1 MTTTD
6 PLKSHVFSAFRK
18 IMRPLVGIL
27 LKAGV
32 RYDEFLDLVRGVY
45 VESAVIDGIAGV
57 QNPTRPRIAIATGVP
72 AREVDRFID
81 DPNALPIARATLAR
95 SMIEILQLWHTE
107 PEFSGPYG
115 LPMELEFD
123 APEGRSFQDLA
134 RMIGSPASPGVILEE
149 LISSGA
155 VVRTAE
161 NTFRATSRY
170 YMFQRKLSPQQLEY
184 FGTAFSRFAGT
195 LQYNAN
201 PDNSKKILERFVV
214 ADRGLSEETLIEFQ
228 DYARTKANDFLVDLD
243 NWLAPYSKAGV
254 SDDKTEK
261 IDTGVNVFNFVERR

>member
-1 MTTTD
+1 MQTPD
-6 PLKSHVFSAFRK
+6 PLKSHLFSAFRK
-18 IMRPLVGIL
+18 ILRPLVRIL

-57 QNPTRPRIAIATGVP
+57 QKPTRPRIAIAPGVP
-72 AREVDRFID
+72 TREVDRFID

-123 APEGRSFQDLA
+123 SPDGRSFKDLA
-134 RMIGSPASPGVILEE
+134 RMVGSHASPGIILEE
-149 LISSGA
+149 LITSGA
-155 VVRTAE
+155 VSRTAE

-170 YMFQRKLSPQQLEY
+170 YMLQRELSPQQLEY
-184 FGTAFSRFAGT
+184 FGTAFSRFAAT
-195 LQYNAN
+195 LQHNSDSAN
-201 PDNSKKILERFVV
+201 SRKILERFVI
-214 ADRGLSEETLIEFQ
+214 ADRGLSEESLVEFQ
-228 DYARTKANDFLVDLD
+228 NYARNKANEFLVDLD
-243 NWLAPYSKAGV
+243 NWLAPYAKAGMAD
-254 SDDKTEK
+254 SKTVK
-261 IDTGVNVFNFVERR
+261 FDTGVNVFNFVEPR